1 MLIVQFQKTIYDY
14 FEKSGRKLPW
24 RYEKDPYRVLI
35 SEVMLQ
41 QTQVSRVIPKYKEFL
56 NKFPTIQHLAQSRLS
71 DVLRTWQGMG
81 YNRRAKYL
89 HETARL
95 IVNQFNGTVPDT
107 TDALVALPGIG
118 SHTAG
123 AIMSYAFNKPV
134 PFIETNIRAVY
145 LYFFFKSSQKVSDTE
160 MLDIIK
166 KTMDTRRPRDWFYA
180 LTDYGVFLKSSEKFK
195 NIQSK
200 HYAKQSPFEGSRRQV
215 RGLLLRLAS
224 ETGSVSLQTIQE
236 LSQRSQK
243 DIVDI
248 ITDMENEGL
257 VERSGGGWRLK
268 NE

>member
-24 RYEKDPYRVLI
+24 RYEKDPYRVLL

-180 LTDYGVFLKSSEKFK
+180 LTDYGVYLKSNENFK

-215 RGLLLRLAS
+215 RGMILRLAS
-224 ETGSVSLQTIQE
+224 EKGTVSLPTIQQ
-236 LSQRSQK
+236 LSQRSTN

-248 ITDMENEGL
+248 VADMENEGL
-257 VERSGGGWRLK
+257 VERSRSGWRLK
-268 NE
+268 DE